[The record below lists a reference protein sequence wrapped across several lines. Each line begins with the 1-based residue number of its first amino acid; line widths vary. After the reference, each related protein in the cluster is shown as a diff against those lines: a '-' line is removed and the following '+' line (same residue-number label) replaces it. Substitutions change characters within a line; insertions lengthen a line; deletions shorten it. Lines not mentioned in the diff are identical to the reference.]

1 MDLEAG
7 RNGTARRPRTGG
19 DLELSSSRYSPAG
32 TRSRYARAGRGRES
46 TKPAGCL
53 GLGLGAPV
61 GGSRLRS
68 GPFPRNVPA
77 APGAAGG
84 LGKGLS
90 FQAPASLC
98 QGDSGNISCITIL
111 VLYNSKLLQTT
122 FVNIICFFMLIEHRT
137 FAADGCA
144 FRSRAGK
151 PLPRLPLL
159 RPLPPRFTPSPLLPE
174 PGGFRVSQP
183 RALRWGGGPWAAS
196 FFRTPRFQISFCSN
210 TREAGARG
218 RGPGALRAS
227 FACASFSRC
236 WLFGSRG
243 PLLSALHRPS

>member
-1 MDLEAG
+1 MGGGHSGTLPRRPGPAPRRPAGPLGRGPRGGRLPGGGPGTAAVLSPQAAMDLEAG

-98 QGDSGNISCITIL
+98 QCDSGNISCITIL

-159 RPLPPRFTPSPLLPE
+159 RPLPPRLTPSPSSQSRAGSAFLC
-174 PGGFRVSQP
+174 PGP
-183 RALRWGGGPWAAS
+183 
-196 FFRTPRFQISFCSN
+196 
-210 TREAGARG
+210 
-218 RGPGALRAS
+218 
-227 FACASFSRC
+227 
-236 WLFGSRG
+236 
-243 PLLSALHRPS
+243 